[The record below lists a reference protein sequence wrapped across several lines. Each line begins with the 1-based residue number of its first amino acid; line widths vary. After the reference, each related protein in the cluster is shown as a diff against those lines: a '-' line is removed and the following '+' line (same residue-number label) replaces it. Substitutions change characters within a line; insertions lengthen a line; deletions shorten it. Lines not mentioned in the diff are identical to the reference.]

1 MTAPGSLGGSADAG
15 KGRPP
20 DMPAEAARASFPFVA
35 QAVYLNTATAG
46 LAWTGLGQ
54 ASAAFY
60 EAKLRGICGR
70 SEWVATAARARASL
84 AALLAVPE
92 DAVSFTGSATEALNL
107 ACLGLPLPAG
117 SRIAIAAD
125 EFPSVWQACLALRK
139 LGIDIQ
145 AIEIPHE
152 TGRNA
157 ALAEAA
163 ASGVQAVAVS
173 HVHWRTGTTVDLEE
187 IGAACR
193 ASGAWLIVDGVQAV
207 GAIPVR
213 AGLADAYCGS
223 SFKWLLGGFG
233 LGFMTLSERLA
244 REWTPPFRGYANE
257 WPSRDPQYGHLD
269 YPGIYALGASL
280 AFLGSLGW
288 EAIFRRV
295 ARLSGRLSDGLLHGG
310 FDVLTPRAAT
320 AGIVSIRCNDAR
332 ERVESLAQQ
341 SIFVEDRDSILRASP
356 HFYNTEAEI
365 DRFVA
370 ALAPR

>member
-1 MTAPGSLGGSADAG
+1 MRVPGLEAGIRHPGSDPSPEVSAL
-15 KGRPP
+15 
-20 DMPAEAARASFPFVA
+20 EAARRSFPFVA
-35 QAVYLNTATAG
+35 EAVYLNTATAG
-46 LAWTGLGQ
+46 LAWKGLAE

-60 EAKLRGICGR
+60 EAKQRGICGR

-84 AALLAVPE
+84 AALLGVGE

-107 ACLGLPLPAG
+107 ACLGLPLPPG
-117 SRIAIAAD
+117 SRVAIAAD

-139 LGIDIQ
+139 SGIDI
-145 AIEIPHE
+145 APIEIPSE
-152 TGRNA
+152 NGRSA
-157 ALAEAA
+157 ALADA
-163 ASGVQAVAVS
+163 ASAAQAVAVS
-173 HVHWRTGTTVDLEE
+173 HVHWRTGTTVDLDQ

-244 REWTPPFRGYANE
+244 RDWTPPFRGYANE

-288 EAIFRRV
+288 DAIFQRV
-295 ARLSGRLSDGLLHGG
+295 ARLSGRLSDRLLHQG

-320 AGIVSIRCNDAR
+320 AGIVSIRREDAAELVQR
-332 ERVESLAQQ
+332 LAQESL
-341 SIFVEDRDSILRASP
+341 FVEDRESIVRASP

-370 ALAPR
+370 ALAQR

>member
-1 MTAPGSLGGSADAG
+1 MMAQAPVSPLES
-15 KGRPP
+15 
-20 DMPAEAARASFPFVA
+20 ARASFPFVNE
-35 QAVYLNTATAG
+35 AVYLNTATAG
-46 LAWTGLGQ
+46 LAWKGLGE

-70 SEWVATAARARASL
+70 GEWVATAARARASL
-84 AALLAVPE
+84 AALLGVQE

-107 ACLGLPLPAG
+107 ACLGLPLPPG
-117 SRIAIAAD
+117 SRIALAAD

-139 LGIDIQ
+139 SGVDIVPIDI
-145 AIEIPHE
+145 PS
-152 TGRNA
+152 
-157 ALAEAA
+157 EAA
-163 ASGVQAVAVS
+163 RSAAIAQAAAGAQAVAVS
-173 HVHWRTGTTVDLEE
+173 HAHWRTGTTVDLEQ
-187 IGAACR
+187 IGAACG

-233 LGFMTLSERLA
+233 LGFLTLSERLA
-244 REWTPPFRGYANE
+244 RQWTPPFRGYANE

-288 EAIFRRV
+288 DAIFRRV
-295 ARLSGRLSDGLLHGG
+295 AQLSGRLSDRLQRDG
-310 FDVLTPRAAT
+310 FEVLTPRAAT
-320 AGIVSIRCNDAR
+320 AGIVSIRRNDSR
-332 ERVESLAQQ
+332 ERVERLAQE
-341 SIFVEDRDSILRASP
+341 SIFVEDRDAILRASP

-365 DRFVA
+365 DRLVE
-370 ALAPR
+370 ALAQR

>member
-1 MTAPGSLGGSADAG
+1 MG
-15 KGRPP
+15 
-20 DMPAEAARASFPFVA
+20 V
-35 QAVYLNTATAG
+35 Q
-46 LAWTGLGQ
+46 
-54 ASAAFY
+54 
-60 EAKLRGICGR
+60 
-70 SEWVATAARARASL
+70 
-84 AALLAVPE
+84 E

-107 ACLGLPLPAG
+107 ACLGLPLPPG
-117 SRIAIAAD
+117 SRIALAAD

-139 LGIDIQ
+139 SAVDVAPIDIL
-145 AIEIPHE
+145 AE
-152 TGRNA
+152 TGRSA
-157 ALAEAA
+157 AIAA
-163 ASGVQAVAVS
+163 AAAGVQAVAVS
-173 HVHWRTGTTVDLEE
+173 HVHWRTGTTVDLEQ

-244 REWTPPFRGYANE
+244 RQWTPPFRGYANE

-288 EAIFRRV
+288 QAIFDHV
-295 ARLSGRLSDGLLHGG
+295 ARLSSRLSARLGGDG
-310 FDVLTPRAAT
+310 FEVLTPRAAT
-320 AGIVSIRCNDAR
+320 AGIVSIRRDDAAELVERLAR
-332 ERVESLAQQ
+332 E

-365 DRFVA
+365 DRLVE
-370 ALAPR
+370 ALAKR

>member
-1 MTAPGSLGGSADAG
+1 VTAPGPVSGSGDADEA
-15 KGRPP
+15 PLP
-20 DMPAEAARASFPFVA
+20 EMSDQAARASFPFVTEA
-35 QAVYLNTATAG
+35 AYLNTATAG
-46 LAWTGLGQ
+46 LAWTGLGE

-84 AALLAVPE
+84 AALLVVPE

-107 ACLGLPLPAG
+107 ACLGLPLPGG

-139 LGIDIQ
+139 SGIDIKP
-145 AIEIPHE
+145 IEIPNE
-152 TGRNA
+152 AARGA

-173 HVHWRTGTTVDLEE
+173 HVHWRTGTTVDLEQ

-244 REWTPPFRGYANE
+244 RQWTPPFRGYANE

-295 ARLSGRLSDGLLHGG
+295 ARLSSRLSDQLLHGG
-310 FDVLTPRAAT
+310 FDVLTPRPAA
-320 AGIVSIRCNDAR
+320 AGIVSIRRDDAGEIV
-332 ERVESLAQQ
+332 ERLARQ

-356 HFYNTEAEI
+356 HFYNTDAEI

-370 ALAPR
+370 ALVKR

>member
-1 MTAPGSLGGSADAG
+1 MSAE
-15 KGRPP
+15 
-20 DMPAEAARASFPFVA
+20 PANALEAARASFPFVDE
-35 QAVYLNTATAG
+35 AVYLNTATAG
-46 LAWTGLGQ
+46 LAWKGLGE

-70 SEWVATAARARASL
+70 SDWVATAARARASL
-84 AALLAVPE
+84 AWLLGVQE

-107 ACLGLPLPAG
+107 TLLGLPLPAG

-139 LGIDIQ
+139 SGVDILPIDI
-145 AIEIPHE
+145 P
-152 TGRNA
+152 
-157 ALAEAA
+157 AEAGRSVAIARA
-163 ASGVQAVAVS
+163 AAGAQAVAVS
-173 HVHWRTGTTVDLEE
+173 HVHWRTGTTVDLEQ

-213 AGLADAYCGS
+213 AALADAYCGS

-244 REWTPPFRGYANE
+244 QRWTPPFRGYANE

-269 YPGIYALGASL
+269 YPALYALGASL

-288 EAIFRRV
+288 EPIFRHV
-295 ARLSGRLSDGLLHGG
+295 AQLSRRLSEQLLRHG
-310 FDVLTPRAAT
+310 FELLTPRAAA
-320 AGIVSIRCNDAR
+320 AGIVSIRRDDAGEVVAR
-332 ERVESLAQQ
+332 LARQ
-341 SIFVEDRDSILRASP
+341 SIFVEDRDSIVRASP

-370 ALAPR
+370 ALTQ

>member
-1 MTAPGSLGGSADAG
+1 MTIPEPEPAAGGSR
-15 KGRPP
+15 KNEP
-20 DMPAEAARASFPFVA
+20 DMSALEAARGSFPFVA
-35 QAVYLNTATAG
+35 EAVYLNTATAG

-70 SEWVATAARARASL
+70 GDWVTTAAHARSRL
-84 AALLAVPE
+84 ANLLGVQE
-92 DAVSFTGSATEALNL
+92 DAMSFTGSATEALNL
-107 ACLGLPLPAG
+107 ACLGLPLAPG

-125 EFPSVWQACLALRK
+125 EFPSVWQACLALGRS
-139 LGIDIQ
+139 GIDVVPV
-145 AIEIPHE
+145 EIPSE
-152 TGRNA
+152 AERGA
-157 ALAEAA
+157 ALAQA
-163 ASGVQAVAVS
+163 ASGAQALAVS

-187 IGAACR
+187 IGRACR

-213 AGLADAYCGS
+213 AELADAYCGS

-244 REWTPPFRGYANE
+244 RQWTPPFRGYANE

-288 EAIFRRV
+288 EAIFHRV
-295 ARLSGRLSDGLLHGG
+295 AQLSSRLSQRLLAGG
-310 FDVLTPRAAT
+310 FDVMTPSTAA
-320 AGIVSIRCNDAR
+320 AGIVSIRRDDAAELV
-332 ERVESLAQQ
+332 ERLARQ

-356 HFYNTEAEI
+356 HFYNTDAEI
-365 DRFVA
+365 DGLVA
-370 ALAPR
+370 ALATR

>member
-1 MTAPGSLGGSADAG
+1 MASE
-15 KGRPP
+15 
-20 DMPAEAARASFPFVA
+20 PASGLEAARASFPFVDE
-35 QAVYLNTATAG
+35 AVYLNTATAG
-46 LAWTGLGQ
+46 LAWRGLGR

-70 SEWVATAARARASL
+70 GEWVATAARARASL
-84 AALLAVPE
+84 AALLGVQE

-107 ACLGLPLPAG
+107 ACLGLPLPPG

-139 LGIDIQ
+139 SGVDITPVDIPGEAGRSV
-145 AIEIPHE
+145 AI
-152 TGRNA
+152 
-157 ALAEAA
+157 AEAA
-163 ASGVQAVAVS
+163 AGVQAVAVS
-173 HVHWRTGTTVDLEE
+173 HVHWRTGTTVDLQQ

-257 WPSRDPQYGHLD
+257 WPSRDPQYGHMD

-288 EAIFRRV
+288 GAIFSRV
-295 ARLSGRLSDGLLHGG
+295 AQLSSRLSERLRADG
-310 FDVLTPRAAT
+310 FEVLTPRAAT
-320 AGIVSIRCNDAR
+320 AGIVSIRRNDSR
-332 ERVESLAQQ
+332 EQVERLAQE

-356 HFYNTEAEI
+356 HLYNTEAEI
-365 DRFVA
+365 DRLVE
-370 ALAPR
+370 ALAQR

>member
-1 MTAPGSLGGSADAG
+1 MADLA
-15 KGRPP
+15 K
-20 DMPAEAARASFPFVA
+20 ARQSFPFVA
-35 QAVYLNTATAG
+35 RAVYLNTATAG
-46 LAWTGLGQ
+46 LAWTGLGE

-70 SEWVATAARARASL
+70 AEWVATAARARASL
-84 AALLAVPE
+84 AALLSVRE
-92 DAVSFTGSATEALNL
+92 ETLSFTGSATEALNL
-107 ACLGLPLPAG
+107 ACLGLPLATG

-139 LGIDIQ
+139 SGIDIVPV
-145 AIEIPHE
+145 EIRSE
-152 TGRNA
+152 AQRSATLAQSA
-157 ALAEAA
+157 A
-163 ASGVQAVAVS
+163 GVQALAVS
-173 HVHWRTGTTVDLEE
+173 HVHWRTGTAVDLER
-187 IGAACR
+187 IAAACR

-280 AFLGSLGW
+280 AFLGALGW
-288 EAIFRRV
+288 EAIFRQV
-295 ARLSGRLSDGLLHGG
+295 ALLSGSLSDRLQRHG
-310 FDVLTPRAAT
+310 FELLTPPAAT
-320 AGIVSIRCNDAR
+320 AGIVSIRCHDSR
-332 ERVESLAQQ
+332 DRVERLAQQ
-341 SIFVEDRDSILRASP
+341 SIFVEDRDSIVRASP

-365 DRFVA
+365 DRFVTV
-370 ALAPR
+370 LTM

>member
-1 MTAPGSLGGSADAG
+1 MM
-15 KGRPP
+15 P
-20 DMPAEAARASFPFVA
+20 DMSALEAARGSFPFVTE
-35 QAVYLNTATAG
+35 AVYLNTATAG
-46 LAWTGLGQ
+46 LAWKGLGE

-70 SEWVATAARARASL
+70 GEWVATAARARASL
-84 AALLAVPE
+84 AALLNVEE

-107 ACLGLPLPAG
+107 ACLGLPLPPG
-117 SRIAIAAD
+117 SRVVIAAD

-139 LGIDIQ
+139 SGIDI
-145 AIEIPHE
+145 APIEIPTE
-152 TGRNA
+152 GERSA
-157 ALAEAA
+157 ALAQA
-163 ASGVQAVAVS
+163 ASGAQAVAVS
-173 HVHWRTGTTVDLEE
+173 HVHWRTGTTVDLDL
-187 IGAACR
+187 IARACQ

-207 GAIPVR
+207 GAVPVR

-244 REWTPPFRGYANE
+244 RDWTPPFRGYANE

-280 AFLGSLGW
+280 AFLGSVGW
-288 EAIFRRV
+288 EAIFQRV
-295 ARLSGRLSDGLLHGG
+295 AGLSGRLSDKLLRQG
-310 FDVLTPRAAT
+310 FEVLTPRAAT
-320 AGIVSIRCNDAR
+320 AGIVSIRREDAAEVVGRLAR
-332 ERVESLAQQ
+332 E

-365 DRFVA
+365 DRLVE
-370 ALAPR
+370 ALAER

>member
-1 MTAPGSLGGSADAG
+1 MAQRTAAAL
-15 KGRPP
+15 
-20 DMPAEAARASFPFVA
+20 EAARASFPFVDE
-35 QAVYLNTATAG
+35 AVYLNTATAG
-46 LAWTGLGQ
+46 LAWKGLGQ

-70 SEWVATAARARASL
+70 GDWVATAARARAGL
-84 AALLAVPE
+84 AALLGVQE

-139 LGIDIQ
+139 SGVDITPVD
-145 AIEIPHE
+145 IP
-152 TGRNA
+152 
-157 ALAEAA
+157 AEAGRSDAIAQA
-163 ASGVQAVAVS
+163 AAGAQAVAVS
-173 HVHWRTGTTVDLEE
+173 HVHWRTGTTVDLEQ

-207 GAIPVR
+207 GAVPVR

-288 EAIFRRV
+288 DTIFGRV
-295 ARLSGRLSDGLLHGG
+295 AQLAGGLSDRLRRDG
-310 FDVLTPRAAT
+310 FDVLTPRPAT
-320 AGIVSIRCNDAR
+320 AGIVSIRRDDAAALVAR
-332 ERVESLAQQ
+332 LARK

-365 DRFVA
+365 DRLA
-370 ALAPR
+370 EALAQR

>member
-1 MTAPGSLGGSADAG
+1 MARESTSPLES
-15 KGRPP
+15 
-20 DMPAEAARASFPFVA
+20 ARASFPFVHE
-35 QAVYLNTATAG
+35 AVYLNTATAG
-46 LAWTGLGQ
+46 LAWKGLGES
-54 ASAAFY
+54 SAAFY

-70 SEWVATAARARASL
+70 GEWVAIAARARASL
-84 AALLAVPE
+84 AALLGVEE

-107 ACLGLPLPAG
+107 ACLGMPLPPG
-117 SRIAIAAD
+117 SRIALAAD

-139 LGIDIQ
+139 SGVEVAPIDVPNEAGRTA
-145 AIEIPHE
+145 AI
-152 TGRNA
+152 
-157 ALAEAA
+157 LQAA
-163 ASGVQAVAVS
+163 AGAQAVAVS
-173 HVHWRTGTTVDLEE
+173 HVHWRTGTTIDLEQ

-244 REWTPPFRGYANE
+244 RQWTPPFRGYANE

-288 EAIFRRV
+288 EAIFGRV
-295 ARLSGRLSDGLLHGG
+295 AQLSSHLSERLQRSG
-310 FDVLTPRAAT
+310 FDVLTPPAAT
-320 AGIVSIRCNDAR
+320 AGIVSIRRSDSR
-332 ERVESLAQQ
+332 EQVERLEEQ
-341 SIFVEDRDSILRASP
+341 SIFVEDRDAILRASP
-356 HFYNTEAEI
+356 HFYNTEAEL

-370 ALAPR
+370 ALAQQ

>member
-1 MTAPGSLGGSADAG
+1 MTDLA
-15 KGRPP
+15 K
-20 DMPAEAARASFPFVA
+20 ARDSFPFVA
-35 QAVYLNTATAG
+35 EAVYLNTATAG
-46 LAWTGLGQ
+46 LSWTGLGR

-70 SEWVATAARARASL
+70 GEWVATAAHARARL
-84 AALLAVPE
+84 AALLGVQE
-92 DAVSFTGSATEALNL
+92 DTVSFTGSATEALNL
-107 ACLGLPLPAG
+107 ACLGLPLPPG
-117 SRIAIAAD
+117 SRIAIATD

-139 LGIDIQ
+139 SGIDIMPV
-145 AIEIPHE
+145 EIGSE
-152 TGRNA
+152 AERGA
-157 ALAEAA
+157 ELAQA
-163 ASGVQAVAVS
+163 ASAAQALAVS
-173 HVHWRTGTTVDLEE
+173 HVHWRTGTTVDLEQMA
-187 IGAACR
+187 AACR
-193 ASGAWLIVDGVQAV
+193 SSGAWLIVDGVQAV

-288 EAIFRRV
+288 EAIFRQV
-295 ARLSGRLSDGLLHGG
+295 ARLSGRLSDRLLQHG
-310 FDVLTPRAAT
+310 FEVLTPRAAA
-320 AGIVSIRCNDAR
+320 AGIVSIRRDDSR
-332 ERVESLAQQ
+332 ERVERLAQE
-341 SIFVEDRDSILRASP
+341 SIFVEDRDSIVRASP
-356 HFYNTEAEI
+356 HFYNTEAEV

-370 ALAPR
+370 ALTKR